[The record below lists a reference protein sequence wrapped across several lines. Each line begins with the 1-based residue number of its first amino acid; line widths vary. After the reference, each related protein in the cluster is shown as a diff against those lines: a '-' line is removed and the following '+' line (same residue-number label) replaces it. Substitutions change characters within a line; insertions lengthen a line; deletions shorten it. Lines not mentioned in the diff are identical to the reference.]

1 MNHTDAKTRAR
12 MPHEGEP
19 DTLLQ
24 RFTEPPEDAGLYL
37 FYTPADMQV
46 SEREISD
53 FVRTQAA
60 RGVRCI
66 VPRLAPA
73 LERGL
78 LPPLPDVPIAADQQ
92 DAVRAA
98 EATRA
103 EENDR
108 ATLAFY
114 RHVYAVLMETA
125 HRHKIKVAFH
135 IEQPIEQMVVRAARG
150 SGMRAYMLTRRE
162 YYLNQEQS
170 VSVLLCDKGKRLS
183 VVAVDLRDGET
194 VDLREMVDKNSLLR
208 WDVPTGN
215 WCVQEFICRLD
226 PKPHANYLSYTASL
240 ACLEAAYALLADIF
254 EGKYKDALGALYQS
268 DIGFYAPNHRNWS
281 PDFNDVFYAAH
292 GCDPA
297 PWYPHLYDVEDSN
310 TTRVKSLMFSC
321 RAAMLREGLYRALES
336 FAAAHSL
343 QLLCCAMEPKLAAPS
358 AIAGDVVSNGAIAS
372 GAVLNRAYL
381 YGFNSLKIA
390 AAGAY
395 NFGREIVSCEL
406 CRDYVRLE
414 PSMLYK
420 DAINALGRG
429 ANLLMAHTDGFPQ
442 TPSGED
448 PCGREYA
455 RFVSRASALLRGGSH
470 VSDIAVLYPIH
481 SLHASVSFY
490 EAAARDFEYPDLPA
504 DADYTTL
511 INALAFYAGQDVTL
525 LHPDAMCDYCTVEEN
540 TLVLRHECLQECYR
554 VLILPSARLISPQIL
569 RMVRRFYE
577 AGGKVIAT
585 GERLPENAFVP
596 LREAKEADAE
606 VTEHMRAV
614 FGADALDPDIVA
626 GHLYH
631 KNEAGGEAYWL
642 YPGKTAADGSMMVDS
657 VTVSR
662 ALYSFDLPLDV
673 YIPAKPRHAAT
684 GALGNPYPEFA
695 ALGLDHILPGGG
707 MLEHIHKHRDGCDVY
722 YFGNSADRDF
732 MGEVLLRGEHD
743 RLVLC
748 DPHTGQM
755 QPLPYERVV
764 RHGSPYTR
772 VTLQIPA
779 VTSRFVLG
787 R

>member
-215 WCVQEFICRLD
+215 WCVQEFICRLGIVR
-226 PKPHANYLSYTASL
+226 T
-240 ACLEAAYALLADIF
+240 
-254 EGKYKDALGALYQS
+254 QS
-268 DIGFYAPNHRNWS
+268 EEIL
-281 PDFNDVFYAAH
+281 
-292 GCDPA
+292 
-297 PWYPHLYDVEDSN
+297 PHL
-310 TTRVKSLMFSC
+310 
-321 RAAMLREGLYRALES
+321 G
-336 FAAAHSL
+336 
-343 QLLCCAMEPKLAAPS
+343 
-358 AIAGDVVSNGAIAS
+358 S
-372 GAVLNRAYL
+372 G
-381 YGFNSLKIA
+381 I
-390 AAGAY
+390 
-395 NFGREIVSCEL
+395 
-406 CRDYVRLE
+406 D
-414 PSMLYK
+414 
-420 DAINALGRG
+420 
-429 ANLLMAHTDGFPQ
+429 
-442 TPSGED
+442 
-448 PCGREYA
+448 
-455 RFVSRASALLRGGSH
+455 
-470 VSDIAVLYPIH
+470 
-481 SLHASVSFY
+481 
-490 EAAARDFEYPDLPA
+490 
-504 DADYTTL
+504 
-511 INALAFYAGQDVTL
+511 
-525 LHPDAMCDYCTVEEN
+525 
-540 TLVLRHECLQECYR
+540 LVLSRRHL
-554 VLILPSARLISPQIL
+554 VLHSGKHLPLL
-569 RMVRRFYE
+569 
-577 AGGKVIAT
+577 
-585 GERLPENAFVP
+585 
-596 LREAKEADAE
+596 
-606 VTEHMRAV
+606 
-614 FGADALDPDIVA
+614 
-626 GHLYH
+626 
-631 KNEAGGEAYWL
+631 AGGEVHGL
-642 YPGKTAADGSMMVDS
+642 
-657 VTVSR
+657 
-662 ALYSFDLPLDV
+662 
-673 YIPAKPRHAAT
+673 H
-684 GALGNPYPEFA
+684 GAQHLIVLIGEDQVAVFAHNLG
-695 ALGLDHILPGGG
+695 I
-707 MLEHIHKHRDGCDVY
+707 
-722 YFGNSADRDF
+722 
-732 MGEVLLRGEHD
+732 
-743 RLVLC
+743 
-748 DPHTGQM
+748 
-755 QPLPYERVV
+755 
-764 RHGSPYTR
+764 
-772 VTLQIPA
+772 
-779 VTSRFVLG
+779 
-787 R
+787 